1 MTHHLLLF
9 ALGIVLMGGL
19 IYLAPRKRPP
29 THAGSAQFHHDR
41 FENTAPID
49 RLTLWS
55 GVKHWWAFLV
65 DKPTDAVPAAP
76 FAVARITPQQLA
88 HAPNGTL
95 WRLGHSTLLIKLAG
109 GLWLTDPV
117 LSERASPVGFIGP
130 ARFHAPPITA
140 DDLPQ
145 LAGVI
150 LSHDHYDH
158 LDRAT
163 VLRLAGKTSLFVT
176 PLGVG
181 DRLISWGIAPD
192 RVRQLDWW
200 QSTDAGGVHLAATPA
215 QHFSGRGLDDA
226 NATLWASWVILGD
239 GLKLYFSGDTG
250 YFDGFR
256 QIGERYGPFDM
267 SFIECGA
274 YDRRWP
280 DVHMQ
285 PEQSLQ
291 AHQDLDARWML
302 PIHNGSFDLGLH
314 VWTEPMER
322 ISALAAAAG
331 VQWTMP
337 PIGSPVDLH
346 HPDIGGTWWRELG
359 KKDDKRR
366 ASRLG
371 IPVGELP

>member
-1 MTHHLLLF
+1 MTLHLLLPS
-9 ALGIVLMGGL
+9 LGILLTSALVFRALRRR
-19 IYLAPRKRPP
+19 APAY
-29 THAGSAQFHHDR
+29 AGSAQFRHDR
-41 FENTAPID
+41 FENTAAIS
-49 RLTLWS
+49 RLTLWT

-65 DKPTDAVPAAP
+65 EKPANTVPAER
-76 FAVARITPQQLA
+76 FEVARITPEQLA
-88 HAPNGTL
+88 AASDGTL
-95 WRLGHSTLLIKLAG
+95 WRLGHSTLLLKLAG

-117 LSERASPVGFIGP
+117 LSERASPVGWAGP
-130 ARFHAPPITA
+130 ARFHAPPISA
-140 DDLPQ
+140 DDLPP

-163 VLRLAGKTSLFVT
+163 VLRLASKTALFVT

-181 DRLISWGIAPD
+181 ERLIAWGVDPAQ
-192 RVRQLDWW
+192 VRQLDWW
-200 QSTDAGGVHLAATPA
+200 QSIEAGGLRLVATPA

-226 NATLWASWVILGD
+226 NRTLWASWVILGD
-239 GLKLYFSGDTG
+239 GLRLFFSGDTG

-291 AHQDLDARWML
+291 AHLDLRARWLL
-302 PIHNGSFDLGLH
+302 PVHNGSFELGLH

-322 ISALAAAAG
+322 ISELANAAG
-331 VQWTMP
+331 AAWTMP
-337 PIGSPVDLH
+337 RIGSPVDLR
-346 HPDIGGTWWRELG
+346 HPEAGGTWWRELG
-359 KKDDKRR
+359 
-366 ASRLG
+366 
-371 IPVGELP
+371 